1 MDSHKQSDFD
11 IEEQNINVDEQNR
24 DLDDGKK
31 SKDEV
36 TDDEFFDDFW
46 CDGE

>member
-1 MDSHKQSDFD
+1 MRTKFVQESDIMDD
-11 IEEQNINVDEQNR
+11 IVELKEFTVIF
-24 DLDDGKK
+24 
-31 SKDEV
+31 KDEV